1 MLRDNRFSDL
11 ILGPEGAWI
20 RPQENTP
27 LASDEGCTPARG
39 CTPVGSSLPG
49 LLPIPPSMED
59 DVSAIRE
66 MIASQRPGKFYILR
80 YDGLSLRGSRRE
92 SIDGEWHFLRR
103 AMEGEIPTLQELGV
117 HRDYCRLLLTPKL
130 VRGGVLVIGEP
141 GSGKTTTASAMV
153 SERLSLLGGF
163 ALTLENPPELPL
175 HGAHGKGICVQV
187 PVDGDDFADA
197 CAQALRDAA
206 ANMVLIG
213 EILDPQT
220 AVQFVRLCMIG
231 KLVIS
236 TVHGP
241 NLVLGL
247 ERMADMISGASHG
260 DRNGALSMLA
270 DGLSVVVHQSLD
282 IKPDGG
288 KRLRNSILEITPQV
302 KEYIRKNQMSMLVNE
317 IKNQSAQL
325 AIGQST
331 PGGR

>member
-1 MLRDNRFSDL
+1 MLRDQHFSDL

-20 RPQENTP
+20 RPQESP
-27 LASDEGCTPARG
+27 SVVSDGGNKPDN
-39 CTPVGSSLPG
+39 SG
-49 LLPIPPSMED
+49 LLPIPSSMEED
-59 DVSAIRE
+59 ISAIRE
-66 MIASQRPGKFYILR
+66 MIASQKSSKFYLLR

-103 AMEGEIPTLQELGV
+103 AMEGDMPTLQDLGI
-117 HRDYCRLLLTPKL
+117 HPDYGKILLASKL

-141 GSGKTTTASAMV
+141 GSGKTTTASALV

-187 PVDGDDFADA
+187 PVDGDDFADS

-220 AVQFVRLCMIG
+220 AVQFIRLCMIG

-247 ERMADMISGASHG
+247 ERMADMLASMSHG
-260 DRNGALSMLA
+260 DRGGALSMLA
-270 DGLSVVVHQSLD
+270 DGLSVVIHQSLD
-282 IKPDGG
+282 TKPDGG
-288 KRLRNSILEITPQV
+288 KRLRSSMLQMTPQV
-302 KEYIRKNQMSMLVNE
+302 KEYVRKNQMSMLVNE

-325 AIGQST
+325 VINQGVR
-331 PGGR
+331 P

>member
-1 MLRDNRFSDL
+1 MLRDLSFSDL
-11 ILGPEGAWI
+11 ILGPEGSWI
-20 RPQENTP
+20 RSTEKVAHATVVSVDTGG
-27 LASDEGCTPARG
+27 L
-39 CTPVGSSLPG
+39 TPVPESLQ
-49 LLPIPPSMED
+49 D
-59 DVSAIRE
+59 DIAAIRE
-66 MIASQRPGKFYILR
+66 MIAAQRPGKFYLIR
-80 YDGLSLRGSRRE
+80 YDGLVLRGSKRE

-103 AMEGEIPTLQELGV
+103 AMEGDMPRLEDLGI
-117 HRDYCRLLLTPKL
+117 HPDYAALLLTPKL
-130 VRGGVLVIGEP
+130 TRGGVLIIGEP

-153 SERLSLLGGF
+153 SQRLHMLGGF

-175 HGAHGKGICVQV
+175 HGPHGKGICVQV
-187 PVDGDDFADA
+187 PVDAENLADS

-220 AVQFVRLCMIG
+220 AVQFIRLCMIG

-247 ERMADMISGASHG
+247 ERMADMMSSDSHG
-260 DRNGALSMLA
+260 DKNGALGMLA
-270 DGLSVVVHQSLD
+270 DGLSLVIHQSLD
-282 IKPDGG
+282 TKPDGG
-288 KRLRNSILEITPQV
+288 KRLRSTILQMTPQA

-325 AIGQST
+325 VIQQRAG
-331 PGGR
+331 

>member
-1 MLRDNRFSDL
+1 VEHQLMLRDVHFSDL

-20 RPQENTP
+20 RSQEGP
-27 LASDEGCTPARG
+27 PRLSGDGGGGDPAG
-39 CTPVGSSLPG
+39 VSSSG
-49 LLPIPPSMED
+49 LLPIPSSMED

-66 MIASQRPGKFYILR
+66 MIASQKPGKFYLIR

-103 AMEGEIPTLQELGV
+103 ALEGDMPTLQDLGI
-117 HRDYCRLLLTPKL
+117 HPDYGKVLLNPKL
-130 VRGGVLVIGEP
+130 VRGGVLIIGEP

-153 SERLSLLGGF
+153 SQRLTLLGGF

-175 HGAHGKGICVQV
+175 HGQHGNGICVQV
-187 PVDGDDFADA
+187 PVDGDDFADS

-220 AVQFVRLCMIG
+220 AVQFIRLCMIG

-247 ERMADMISGASHG
+247 ERMADMISGVSG
-260 DRNGALSMLA
+260 DKCGALSMLA
-270 DGLSVVVHQSLD
+270 DGLSVVIHQSLET
-282 IKPDGG
+282 KSDGG
-288 KRLRNSILEITPQV
+288 KRLRTSILQFTPQV
-302 KEYIRKNQMSMLVNE
+302 KEYVRRNQLPMLVNE
-317 IKNQSAQL
+317 IKNQAAQM
-325 AIGQST
+325 IIRQGSR
-331 PGGR
+331 P

>member
-1 MLRDNRFSDL
+1 MLRDLPFSDL

-20 RPQENTP
+20 RPVECSP
-27 LASDEGCTPARG
+27 LQGANLAGDGNAAAISAPSGG
-39 CTPVGSSLPG
+39 LVPVPESLQ
-49 LLPIPPSMED
+49 D
-59 DVSAIRE
+59 DISAIRE
-66 MIASQRPGKFYILR
+66 MIASQRPGKFYLVR
-80 YDGLSLRGSRRE
+80 YEHLALRGSKRE

-103 AMEGEIPTLQELGV
+103 AMEGDIPTLQDLGI
-117 HRDYCRLLLTPKL
+117 HPDYCKLLLTPKL

-175 HGAHGKGICVQV
+175 HGVHGKGICVQV
-187 PVDGDDFADA
+187 PVDGDDFADS

-247 ERMADMISGASHG
+247 ERMADMISGVSHG

-270 DGLSVVVHQSLD
+270 DGLSVVIHQSLD
-282 IKPDGG
+282 TKPDGG
-288 KRLRNSILEITPQV
+288 KRLRSSILQITPQT

-325 AIGQST
+325 VINQGI
-331 PGGR
+331 R